1 MDSYRLILR
10 ILATGLLTVLVLGA
24 CGTPAPTGTA
34 LPAATPD
41 ACAPE
46 NLEAGILPVHALMR
60 EFDDT
65 AQVAVLA
72 DVSQMVLVIP
82 PLQAVRREAED
93 LQPPACLTALR
104 TLEID
109 YMNSVI
115 NTLLVFMQ
123 VGAGDPQLLAE
134 GIGQGRS
141 LHEQYNQELAR
152 LQAVAGLAENPG
164 SPSAVP

>member
-1 MDSYRLILR
+1 MDPFRMILR
-10 ILATGLLTVLVLGA
+10 ILATGMLAVLVLGS
-24 CGTPAPTGTA
+24 CGTQAPTGTA

-82 PLQAVRREAED
+82 PLQAVRRQAED
-93 LQPPACLTALR
+93 LELPACLAALKS
-104 TLEID
+104 LEID

-123 VGAGDPQLLAE
+123 VRAGDPQVLAD
-134 GIGQGRS
+134 GIAQGRS

-152 LQAVAGLAENPG
+152 LQEVAGLAVDPGNPT
-164 SPSAVP
+164 AVP